1 MGLTFR
7 KSISLRKGVKL
18 NLGRKS
24 ASISVGRKGIHQS
37 FSTTGKTTTSLS
49 IPGTGVGY
57 TKSFNLKKGFKN
69 LFSKDKDKDKKDDK
83 KEEKKG
89 KTAEA
94 KAESKGL
101 SAAEIKENKETYDS
115 YIEQITLMRAIHKQ
129 ADEPI
134 DWEEVLSRPEPA
146 SSGLSSLRPETKKEH
161 EEWQELHDAA
171 EKVLAGDIDTYL
183 ALIDELRPFDDI
195 LEYGSDFEVGTD
207 DPSYL
212 EVEFHV
218 KSEEV
223 VPDRELILDDKGQ
236 LKEKDLSKTAY
247 YDMLQ
252 DYVCSCMLRVARDS
266 FALLPIQR
274 VVIHAVDK
282 SLNTATGREEEN
294 TIVSVSVG
302 RSQLEGVDFDRLDP
316 SDALSAFPIKMDFKK
331 TKGFAPVE
339 RIG

>member
-1 MGLTFR
+1 M
-7 KSISLRKGVKL
+7 
-18 NLGRKS
+18 
-24 ASISVGRKGIHQS
+24 
-37 FSTTGKTTTSLS
+37 
-49 IPGTGVGY
+49 
-57 TKSFNLKKGFKN
+57 
-69 LFSKDKDKDKKDDK
+69 
-83 KEEKKG
+83 
-89 KTAEA
+89 
-94 KAESKGL
+94 
-101 SAAEIKENKETYDS
+101 
-115 YIEQITLMRAIHKQ
+115 
-129 ADEPI
+129 
-134 DWEEVLSRPEPA
+134 
-146 SSGLSSLRPETKKEH
+146 
-161 EEWQELHDAA
+161 
-171 EKVLAGDIDTYL
+171 
-183 ALIDELRPFDDI
+183 
-195 LEYGSDFEVGTD
+195 
-207 DPSYL
+207 
-212 EVEFHV
+212 
-218 KSEEV
+218 

-282 SLNTATGREEEN
+282 ALNTATGREEEN

>member
-7 KSISLRKGVKL
+7 KSISLCKGVKL
-18 NLGRKS
+18 NLGKKS

-69 LFSKDKDKDKKDDK
+69 LFSKDKDKDKKEDK

-89 KTAEA
+89 KTSAA
-94 KAESKGL
+94 KAEPKGL
-101 SAAEIKENKETYDS
+101 SEAEIKENKETYDS

-195 LEYGSDFEVGTD
+195 LEYGSNFEVGTD

-218 KSEEV
+218 KSDEV

-282 SLNTATGREEEN
+282 ALNTATGREEEN